1 MLGLLTYPRKLDQ
14 SRLDELLALPG
25 RFVMTVAIR
34 FQTRAEAQD
43 DLDLL
48 RRRLIA
54 GDNKA
59 TEDTA
64 DLEDAISAVAGGTGR
79 KRHQSL
85 VTDRPCR
92 HAVRG

>member
-1 MLGLLTYPRKLDQ
+1 VDVTAVPGKRMLRIDHAAGGSPDSQTHAAVLGLLTYPRKLDQ

-48 RRRLIA
+48 KRRLIR
-54 GDNKA
+54 
-59 TEDTA
+59 T
-64 DLEDAISAVAGGTGR
+64 LR
-79 KRHQSL
+79 YF
-85 VTDRPCR
+85 
-92 HAVRG
+92 